1 MCQMNVLEA
10 KTNFSKLLL
19 LLETK
24 QEKEIIICKN
34 NTPVAKITPMPEI
47 DRASFLGIAE
57 GKWEIYDD
65 EHFDDEDSE
74 INGMFYG
81 SSIED
86 F

>member
-34 NTPVAKITPMPEI
+34 NTPVAKIIPMPEI
-47 DRASFLGIAE
+47 NRESFLGIAE

-65 EHFDDEDSE
+65 EHFDDEDPE
-74 INGMFYG
+74 INAMFYG

>member
-47 DRASFLGIAE
+47 DRASFLGITK

-65 EHFDDEDSE
+65 RCRGRDGPPGTAFR
-74 INGMFYG
+74 GG
-81 SSIED
+81 G
-86 F
+86 